1 MLTCEISLFPME
13 TVHSDEIVNQALE
26 AMKKTG
32 IKHEVGNQSTY
43 LYSENSE
50 DIWKSVKAMVNEVQ
64 QAGTEFSVSINLS
77 NNT

>member
-1 MLTCEISLFPME
+1 MLTCEISVFPME
-13 TVHSDEIVNQALE
+13 TANSDAIVNQALE

-32 IKHEVGNQSTY
+32 IKHEIGNQSTY
-43 LYSENSE
+43 LYSENSD

-64 QAGTEFSVSINLS
+64 RAGTEFSVTINLS

>member
-1 MLTCEISLFPME
+1 ME
-13 TVHSDEIVNQALE
+13 TTHSDEIVNHALD

-32 IKHEVGNQSTY
+32 IKHEIGNQSTY

-50 DIWKSVKAMVNEVQ
+50 EIWKSVRVIVNEVQ
-64 QAGTEFSVSINLS
+64 NAGTEFSVTINLS